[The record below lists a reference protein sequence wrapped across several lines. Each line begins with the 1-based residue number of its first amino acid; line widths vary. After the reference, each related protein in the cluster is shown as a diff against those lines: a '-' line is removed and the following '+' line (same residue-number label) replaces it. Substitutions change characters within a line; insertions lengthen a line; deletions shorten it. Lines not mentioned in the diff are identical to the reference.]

1 MSQEIEHQLLLA
13 AQTGD
18 MDACEMLLLRL
29 DPDIRRFVRRLINH
43 VETEDDIVQ
52 EVMIAFYQNL
62 QRINPVD
69 TLRPY
74 LFRIARNRC
83 YDELRRSGRAD
94 NMSLDDEPVELHISY
109 TEAHKQPAPDDL
121 THWLMLGMEVREALD
136 RLPEVQRQT
145 LLLYSE
151 EGMSYAEIAD
161 IMEVSIGTVKSRLYY
176 AKKNL
181 RGYLRP
187 ETLDVLDDE
196 FGMPAKVE
204 RKKSL
209 PDATDEKSL
218 VLSIED

>member
-1 MSQEIEHQLLLA
+1 
-13 AQTGD
+13 
-18 MDACEMLLLRL
+18 MDACETLLLRL

-74 LFRIARNRC
+74 IFRIARNRC
-83 YDELRRSGRAD
+83 YDELRRSGRLES
-94 NMSLDDEPVELHISY
+94 MSLDDEPVELHISF
-109 TEAHKQPAPDDL
+109 TETHKQPAPDDL
-121 THWLMLGMEVREALD
+121 THWLLLEMEVREALD
-136 RLPEVQRQT
+136 RLPETQRQT

-151 EGMSYAEIAD
+151 EGMSYSEIAD

-181 RGYLRP
+181 RGYIRP
-187 ETLDVLDDE
+187 ETLDVLDNE
-196 FGMPAKVE
+196 FGMPANVP
-204 RKKSL
+204 RKQTM
-209 PDATDEKSL
+209 PDLTADA
-218 VLSIED
+218 VGIG

>member
-1 MSQEIEHQLLLA
+1 MSQDIESQLLLA
-13 AQTGD
+13 AQAGD
-18 MDACEMLLLRL
+18 MDACEILLLRL

-74 LFRIARNRC
+74 IFRIARNRC
-83 YDELRRSGRAD
+83 YDELRRSGRGE
-94 NMSLDDEPVELHISY
+94 NMSLDDEPVELHISF
-109 TEAHKQPAPDDL
+109 TEAHKQPAPDDI
-121 THWLMLGMEVREALD
+121 THWLLLGMEVRNALD
-136 RLPEVQRQT
+136 HLPEVQRQT

-151 EGMSYAEIAD
+151 EGMSYSEIAD

-181 RGYLRP
+181 RGCLRP

-196 FGMPAKVE
+196 FGMPANAS
-204 RKKSL
+204 RKKQT
-209 PDATDEKSL
+209 PDLT
-218 VLSIED
+218 IEAVGD